1 MGTRQ
6 KDVWIMKQKVM
17 EDGTVI
23 TGSEDVPTNL
33 VVEPNRAMYRARIFG
48 KRKVQKATTFNRQNG
63 RTLEQYK
70 KAGFKGYFPP
80 IVNEET
86 EAK

>member
-1 MGTRQ
+1 
-6 KDVWIMKQKVM
+6 VKQ
-17 EDGTVI
+17 EIQPDGTVI

-48 KRKVQKATTFNRQNG
+48 KRKIQQAPKFNRQNG
-63 RTLEQYK
+63 RTPEQYK